1 MQGQGMGM
9 MQGGMQPGM
18 PPQQGMGGFPQQQV
32 HFTHLQNICCLLHL
46 HAHYHL
52 IPVFFCRVSAML
64 VDFNARFNCC
74 TGPLPPRQA
83 PWLSHVFVSHTLF
96 FLEFLFGVLNI
107 PLQKVKDIVSA
118 REVFIY

>member
-1 MQGQGMGM
+1 
-9 MQGGMQPGM
+9 
-18 PPQQGMGGFPQQQV
+18 
-32 HFTHLQNICCLLHL
+32 
-46 HAHYHL
+46 
-52 IPVFFCRVSAML
+52 ML

-83 PWLSHVFVSHTLF
+83 PWLSHAETFVSHTLF

-107 PLQKVKDIVSA
+107 PLQKVKDIVCA